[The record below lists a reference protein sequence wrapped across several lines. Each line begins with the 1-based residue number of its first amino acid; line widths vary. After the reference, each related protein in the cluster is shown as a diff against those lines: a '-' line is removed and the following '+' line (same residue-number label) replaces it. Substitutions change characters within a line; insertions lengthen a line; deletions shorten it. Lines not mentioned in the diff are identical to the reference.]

1 MHLNEGVRPDPLI
14 PFSVV
19 SLFDWTEVGHQCRD
33 LSRKADLVA
42 SCLYFY
48 SKTFMSATNGIK
60 VARNG
65 VEMGEYMPEAIPVLL
80 SSGTLLLS
88 DHYWKPG
95 MTGWLL
101 LSQFPVQQVVPPP
114 MPSPATHPV
123 TPVVP
128 KKGLFGRIAWLVG
141 GFFIPYLFAWRI
153 IFDRAYGFS
162 VGTKVFYS
170 LWMALLFIT
179 TVIAPAGGSS
189 ERHTKSDAEYRASL
203 KAHPYDVDSDQERP
217 LPYGWAIDSAEQL
230 IRGRLKSPSSAR
242 FSPHRSKDTN
252 RRKTYDDGDVQYYV
266 VSGWVESQNSFGAM
280 LRSDYT
286 LCLKVTESSFDSSG
300 GHTAK
305 VGISYLRLGEQETG
319 EVPVQCKSS
328 FSYPEED
335 AFFKAR
341 MALAEKDDPVAQY
354 DVGICFEKA
363 KGTKVD
369 MAAAQMWFR
378 KSGEQGNVDAAFAVG
393 LGYTLGSGVEK
404 NPVLAVTWYKK
415 AAYGGH
421 AFAQQVLANQ
431 YRTGNGI
438 EKDLAEAYALYN
450 LAVATG
456 GNDGFGTVN
465 FASKNLA
472 DLEKEIT
479 PADVE
484 KGKRRIGELKS
495 LIEAGKKK

>member
-1 MHLNEGVRPDPLI
+1 MLRYGWLQPAPW
-14 PFSVV
+14 
-19 SLFDWTEVGHQCRD
+19 FDEPRRQ
-33 LSRKADLVA
+33 ADKIA
-42 SCLYFY
+42 SCVHFY
-48 SKTFMSATNGIK
+48 SKVTMSIPNGVK

-65 VEMGEYMPEAIPVLL
+65 VEMGVYMPEAIPVLL
-80 SSGTLLLS
+80 SSGTLHLS
-88 DHYWKPG
+88 DHYWMPG
-95 MTGWLL
+95 MSGWLL
-101 LSQFPVQQVVPPP
+101 LSQFTVPQGSPPP
-114 MPSPATHPV
+114 MPRPAPQPV

-128 KKGLFGRIAWLVG
+128 KKGVFGRIAWLVG
-141 GFFIPYLFAWRI
+141 GFLMPYLFAWRI

-162 VGTKVFYS
+162 VGTKVFYA
-170 LWMALLFIT
+170 LWTAFLFIM
-179 TVIAPAGGSS
+179 TVLVPPDGGS
-189 ERHTKSDAEYRASL
+189 ERYAKSDTNSDAQYLAYR

-217 LPYGWAIDSAEQL
+217 LPYVWAIDSAEQL

-252 RRKTYDDGDVQYYV
+252 RLKTYDDGDVQYYV

-286 LCLKVTESSFDSSG
+286 LCLKVTENSFDSSG

-305 VGISYLRLGEQETG
+305 VGISYLRLGEQVTG
-319 EVPVQCKSS
+319 EVPVQCKSA
-328 FSYPEED
+328 FYYPEED

-341 MALAEKDDPVAQY
+341 MALAEKGDPVAQY
-354 DVGICFEKA
+354 DVGTCFEKA

-369 MAAAQMWFR
+369 MAAAQMWFM
-378 KSGEQGNVDAAFAVG
+378 KSGEQGNVDAAFSVG

-404 NPVLAVTWYKK
+404 DPVLAVTWYKK

-431 YRTGNGI
+431 YTTGNGI
-438 EKDLAEAYALYN
+438 EKDLAEAYALYS
-450 LAVATG
+450 LAIAMG
-456 GNDGFGTVN
+456 ENDGFGTVH

-472 DLEKEIT
+472 DLEKEMT
-479 PADVE
+479 PADIE

-495 LIEAGKKK
+495 LIQDRKKK